1 MTSDS
6 GSRVTR
12 SKRSLGLATALF
24 AGGIVAVT
32 GLGAQE
38 TPAPAQPA
46 PATAPGHVPAPTAP
60 EAATPPVA
68 ARNASASTTAPGS
81 PGAQAPAVSQPQPAD
96 AKSPPAGASRG
107 TSGGGSKDHFE
118 PTEKVR
124 ADFDV
129 SFPVDI

>member
-12 SKRSLGLATALF
+12 SKRSLGLAIALL
-24 AGGIVAVT
+24 AGVVVAVT
-32 GLGAQE
+32 GLRAQE
-38 TPAPAQPA
+38 TPATAQPA
-46 PATAPGHVPAPTAP
+46 PATVPGNAPASTGSETAP
-60 EAATPPVA
+60 SPVA
-68 ARNASASTTAPGS
+68 KGNASALPQTPGS
-81 PGAQAPAVSQPQPAD
+81 PAAQAPAVSPPQPAD

-107 TSGGGSKDHFE
+107 TTGGGSKDRFE

-124 ADFDV
+124 ADYDV

>member
-12 SKRSLGLATALF
+12 SKRSLGLAIALF
-24 AGGIVAVT
+24 AGGVVAVT
-32 GLGAQE
+32 GLRAQE
-38 TPAPAQPA
+38 TPAAAQPA
-46 PATAPGHVPAPTAP
+46 PAAAPGNAPAPAAPETTAPPVSTGKAPAPAP
-60 EAATPPVA
+60 
-68 ARNASASTTAPGS
+68 APGS
-81 PGAQAPAVSQPQPAD
+81 PGVQAPPVPQPAD

-107 TSGGGSKDHFE
+107 TTGGGSTDHFE